1 MRAFKK
7 IISILSVFCIIAL
20 LLYGIIAMPMIA
32 GYKPWSIK
40 DNSLGKDFAKNSL
53 FYYKATEFSE
63 IETNFAIV
71 YSNGEDDHI
80 GIVKSIDKEN
90 ESVEIWTQIGT
101 NAQGENEGKVS
112 IAKHKDYIVG
122 IAKSMNFPFIGGYFA
137 YINSHVAV
145 IILMGVILALRITFI
160 YVDPDKNAEKK
171 SEEAESFEQRF
182 DSVLKKEK
190 TPASDVNTIFAEN
203 KQSETETVKCD
214 PVSEEVDIEPAEEVL
229 EEEPLKINNNINVY
243 AEQSKAPDANDIT
256 NYINELAFDSKDDSW
271 YKADQVDEALDMIT
285 AKVYSAFS
293 SFTDN
298 EKDAQLDK
306 LREQN
311 AETEKKYLITEAEL
325 AKANEAIENY
335 EKQIDDYKKQIE
347 NYKLME
353 QKVAKLVA
361 AIRENKRNG

>member
-7 IISILSVFCIIAL
+7 IVSILSVFCIIAL

-53 FYYKATEFSE
+53 FYYKATDFSE
-63 IETNFAIV
+63 IETNFAII

-80 GIVKSIDKEN
+80 GIVKSVDKEN
-90 ESVEIWTQIGT
+90 ESVEIWTQIAT
-101 NAQGENEGKVS
+101 NDEGKNEGKVS

-122 IAKSMNFPFIGGYFA
+122 MAKSMNFPFIGGYFT
-137 YINSHVAV
+137 YINNHVAV

-160 YVDPDKNAEKK
+160 YVDPDKNTAKKAE
-171 SEEAESFEQRF
+171 ETESFEQRF

-190 TPASDVNTIFAEN
+190 APASDVHTIFNEN
-203 KQSETETVKCD
+203 KQTEAVTEESEPVIEEIAVEPVNEVMEEAEPVKIK
-214 PVSEEVDIEPAEEVL
+214 DINTSSVP
-229 EEEPLKINNNINVY
+229 N
-243 AEQSKAPDANDIT
+243 ANDIT
-256 NYINELAFDSKDDSW
+256 NYINDLAFDSKDDAW

-293 SFTDN
+293 SFTDS
-298 EKDAQLDK
+298 EMDAQLDK

-311 AETEKKYLITEAEL
+311 AETEKKYLTTEAEL
-325 AKANEAIENY
+325 AKANEEIENY
-335 EKQIDDYKKQIE
+335 EKQIEDYKKQIE